1 VKSWNSLQRESAI
14 QVLECVLK
22 QGGRHYGKLCL
33 RDDLRKVNVPN
44 PEHNKHLL
52 QEWDGVLVNAGS
64 VFSALPVAS
73 PSLQEALLSIIPRM
87 VFLSFVPGDFALF
100 RYEWLFFEILVM
112 NALANLLVPSF
123 ANASQYD
130 VTVV

>member
-1 VKSWNSLQRESAI
+1 MAS
-14 QVLECVLK
+14 CVCATIF
-22 QGGRHYGKLCL
+22 GE
-33 RDDLRKVNVPN
+33 PN

-64 VFSALPVAS
+64 VFSALPL
-73 PSLQEALLSIIPRM
+73 LQEALLTIIPRM

-112 NALANLLVPSF
+112 HALAKLLVPSF
-123 ANASQYD
+123 ANASQYG